1 MGFWLFL
8 CILIERNVS
17 FCFVGAWQWGHN
29 TDTVEILC
37 SNSATS
43 ASAYLFMR
51 QSQVRQLVP
60 PLNLLARRLLFI
72 SYKSSRSQYLMF
84 TQGKHPQM
92 MPFVGLTLNNQP
104 LKTQDLRTKS
114 YVFLLF
120 LKVNIRWLTL
130 ESVVSDVVWDFH
142 SLGSVS

>member
-1 MGFWLFL
+1 
-8 CILIERNVS
+8 
-17 FCFVGAWQWGHN
+17 
-29 TDTVEILC
+29 
-37 SNSATS
+37 
-43 ASAYLFMR
+43 
-51 QSQVRQLVP
+51 
-60 PLNLLARRLLFI
+60 
-72 SYKSSRSQYLMF
+72 
-84 TQGKHPQM
+84 

-130 ESVVSDVVWDFH
+130 ESVVSDVVSDFH